1 MNDVNQLTPIEK
13 TKEII
18 LLSKTNSLSNLLK
31 VYKISRS
38 LFYYHKKKLNED
50 KYTRTKLLIEYIF
63 NSSRGRYGYRR
74 IKYALMKKFNIQ
86 IAYKTV
92 RKLMKELGLVCQVRR
107 PATHY
112 ATRVSKKVVNIINRD
127 FSSPE
132 PNYKWVTDVTEFRI
146 AKQRLYLSVIK
157 DLYNMEIV
165 GYSISRHNDWKLV
178 LNSLEKCSNEINLEN
193 VILHSDQGII
203 YQTQNYKDYLNEHN
217 FIQSM
222 SRKGN
227 CYDNAPAESFFGTMK
242 CETIYL
248 SHVHNLDELIKT
260 ISDYIEWYNNERISI
275 KLGGYSP
282 VEYRRRFQN

>member
-50 KYTRTKLLIEYIF
+50 KYARTKLLIEYIF
-63 NSSRGRYGYRR
+63 NSSKGRYGYRR

-92 RKLMKELGLVCQVRR
+92 RKLMKELGLVCQVKR
-107 PATHY
+107 PSTHY
-112 ATRVSKKVVNIINRD
+112 ATRVPKKVVNIINRD

-227 CYDNAPAESFFGTMK
+227 CYDNAPAESFFGTLK
-242 CETIYL
+242 SETIYL
-248 SHVHNLDELIKT
+248 NHVHNLDELIKT
-260 ISDYIEWYNNERISI
+260 ITGYIHWYNNERISL
-275 KLGGYSP
+275 KLGGFSP
-282 VEYRRRFQN
+282 VEYRNRLN